1 MNTRDEAALRR
12 YLLGKASPAEQEDFE
27 LWLMSD
33 NDASDLIE
41 AAEDDLIDDALA
53 GRLSQADVDL
63 FESHFMS
70 APERQRKYQFGLSF
84 KRVIA
89 SASTRSEPLSASGPP
104 SILER
109 ILQLFRLRP
118 VLAIAFALI
127 ALVIGVGLSSLRV
140 INLRRDLRSTQAQLA
155 STNRDRN
162 DLKRQLDD
170 SQAEVQTLA
179 NRLRG
184 LADSMAASNFPATN
198 AVAAL
203 TLLPGITRST
213 NVLPELKLTP
223 NTALA
228 RFSLALADSSFSS
241 FRVTLASADGREIW
255 SEDRISSSTGPD
267 GRVVVSFVPAQLL
280 TNGEYTFS
288 LAGLPPAGAAETLGR
303 YVFKVSR

>member
-33 NDASDLIE
+33 DDASDLIE
-41 AAEDDLIDDALA
+41 AAEDDIIDDALA
-53 GRLSQADVDL
+53 GRLNQADQDL
-63 FESHFMS
+63 FERHFMS
-70 APERQRKYQFGLSF
+70 APERKRKYQFGRSF
-84 KRVIA
+84 KRAI
-89 SASTRSEPLSASGPP
+89 ASTRSEPLPASSPP
-104 SILER
+104 SFVER

-118 VLAIAFALI
+118 VLAIAFALV

-140 INLRRDLRSTQAQLA
+140 INLRRDLRTAQAQLA
-155 STNRDRN
+155 STDRDRN

-170 SQAEVQTLA
+170 SQAQMQILT

-203 TLLPGITRST
+203 TLFPGVTRSN
-213 NVLPELKLTP
+213 NVLPELKIAP

-255 SEDRISSSTGPD
+255 SEDRISSSTVPD
-267 GRVVVSFVPAQLL
+267 GRVIVSFVPAQLL
-280 TNGEYTFS
+280 TDGEYSFT
-288 LAGLPPAGAAETLGR
+288 LAGLPQTGPAENLGR